1 MADEVKQTIGGVTIV
16 PPLGQVILTPPTA
29 TDPIKMTLG
38 ALNIDTGLR
47 IDTAEKVDLVGRLI
61 VYLAV
66 NYREIP
72 AR

>member
-1 MADEVKQTIGGVTIV
+1 VAEDEMRKSVRV
-16 PPLGQVILTPPTA
+16 PVLGAVAEVVLTEPTA

-66 NYREIP
+66 NYREVP